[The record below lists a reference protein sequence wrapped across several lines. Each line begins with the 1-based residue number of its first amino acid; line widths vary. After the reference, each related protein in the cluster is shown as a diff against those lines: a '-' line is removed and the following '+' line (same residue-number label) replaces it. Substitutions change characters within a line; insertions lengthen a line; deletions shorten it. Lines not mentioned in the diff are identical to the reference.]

1 MKTYHVTGKANRDF
15 VKIGHYTEQ
24 AWGRAQRNK
33 YLKSFVT
40 RFGWIAKNPLL
51 GKTRDDIKAGYRSY
65 QEGKHVVFYIID
77 CDAVHI
83 IGVLHEDMDFGR
95 HL

>member
-1 MKTYHVTGKANRDF
+1 MKTYHVTEKANRDLI
-15 VKIGHYTEQ
+15 KIGHYTEQ
-24 AWGRAQRNK
+24 AWGRAQRKK
-33 YLKSFVT
+33 YLKSIVA

-51 GKTRDDIKAGYRSY
+51 GKTRDDIKSGYRSY

-77 CDAVHI
+77 GDAVHI
-83 IGVLHEDMDFGR
+83 IGVLHENMDSGR